1 MVKRNSA
8 KNVKNLETLTIIL
21 NAIATIISLLYVDGT
36 KFNEIT
42 VKNAFNARCSLMEQ
56 KSWIIVDSKNMADIA
71 CGFVEFLSFP
81 NKDVIELCNLYN
93 IQSEM
98 LVN

>member
-1 MVKRNSA
+1 
-8 KNVKNLETLTIIL
+8 
-21 NAIATIISLLYVDGT
+21 
-36 KFNEIT
+36 
-42 VKNAFNARCSLMEQ
+42 MEQ